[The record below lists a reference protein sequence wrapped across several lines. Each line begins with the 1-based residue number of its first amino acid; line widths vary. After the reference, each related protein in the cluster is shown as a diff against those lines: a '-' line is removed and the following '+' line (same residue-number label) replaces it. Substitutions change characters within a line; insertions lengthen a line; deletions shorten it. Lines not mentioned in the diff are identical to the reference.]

1 MKGTLMLIGYARVS
15 TADQSLDLQLDALE
29 QAGCSKI
36 YTDTV
41 SGVKTVREGLDD
53 ALAYLRKGDT
63 LVVWK
68 LDRLGRS
75 LKHLIAIIT
84 QLNEEEKEFKSLQ
97 ESLDTATPTGKL
109 IFHVLGAL
117 AEFERSLIRE
127 RTKAGLAAA
136 RSRGRIGG
144 RPRALNAKKMAL
156 ARSMLKDKSNSV
168 GDVSQALSVSRA
180 TIYNYVKEHNNPIPK
195 ETP

>member
-1 MKGTLMLIGYARVS
+1 MLIGYARVS
-15 TADQSLDLQLDALE
+15 TSDQNLDLQLDALKK
-29 QAGCSKI
+29 AGCTKI
-36 YTDTV
+36 FHDTI
-41 SGVKTVREGLDD
+41 SGAKSERPGLDD
-53 ALAYLRKGDT
+53 ALAYLRTGDT
-63 LVVWK
+63 LTVWR

-75 LKHLIAIIT
+75 LQHLIEVINK
-84 QLNEEEKEFKSLQ
+84 LNKEDKEFKSLQ

-136 RSRGRIGG
+136 RARGRIGG
-144 RPRALNAKKMAL
+144 RPRVLNAKKMAL

-168 GDVSQALSVSRA
+168 GDVSQALGVSRA
-180 TIYNYVKEHNNPIPK
+180 TIYNYVKEDNNPKPK
-195 ETP
+195 ESS

>member
-1 MKGTLMLIGYARVS
+1 MLVGYARVS
-15 TADQSLDLQLDALE
+15 TSDQNLDLQLDALKK
-29 QAGCSKI
+29 AGCTKI
-36 YTDTV
+36 FTDTI
-41 SGVKTVREGLDD
+41 SGAKNERPGLDD
-53 ALAYLRKGDT
+53 ALAYLRTGDT
-63 LVVWK
+63 LTVWR

-75 LKHLIAIIT
+75 LKHLIEVINK
-84 QLNEEEKEFKSLQ
+84 LNKEDKEFKSLQ

-136 RSRGRIGG
+136 RARGRIGG
-144 RPRALNAKKMAL
+144 RPRALNAKKVAL
-156 ARSMLKDKSNSV
+156 LKSMLKDKSNSV
-168 GDVSQALSVSRA
+168 GDVSQTLGVSRA
-180 TIYNYVKEHNNPIPK
+180 TIYNYVKEDNNPIPK

>member
-1 MKGTLMLIGYARVS
+1 MLIGYARVS
-15 TADQSLDLQLDALE
+15 TADQNLDLQLDALKK
-29 QAGCSKI
+29 AGCTKIFHDTISGAKSK
-36 YTDTV
+36 
-41 SGVKTVREGLDD
+41 RPGLDD
-53 ALAYLRKGDT
+53 ALAYLRTGDT
-63 LVVWK
+63 LTVWR

-84 QLNEEEKEFKSLQ
+84 QLNEEEKEFRSLQ

-136 RSRGRIGG
+136 RARGRIGG

-168 GDVSQALSVSRA
+168 GDVSQALGVSRA
-180 TIYNYVKEHNNPIPK
+180 TIYNYVKEDHNPIPK

>member
-1 MKGTLMLIGYARVS
+1 MLIGYARVS
-15 TADQSLDLQLDALE
+15 TADQTLDLQIDALE
-29 QAGCSKI
+29 AAGCSKI
-36 YTDTV
+36 FTDTI
-41 SGVKTVREGLDD
+41 SGSITARAGLDD
-53 ALAYLRKGDT
+53 ALEYLREGDT

-75 LKHLIAIIT
+75 LKHLISIIT
-84 QLNEEEKEFKSLQ
+84 QLSEEAKEFKSLQ

-136 RSRGRIGG
+136 RARGRIGG
-144 RPRALNAKKMAL
+144 RPRVLSKKKVALLK
-156 ARSMLKDKSNSV
+156 SMLKDKSNSV
-168 GDVSQALSVSRA
+168 ADVSLALRVSRA
-180 TIYNYVKEHNNPIPK
+180 TIYNYLRDENNPKPK
-195 ETP
+195 ESS

>member
-1 MKGTLMLIGYARVS
+1 MLIGYARVS
-15 TADQSLDLQLDALE
+15 TADQNLDLQLDALKK
-29 QAGCSKI
+29 AGCSKI
-36 YTDTV
+36 YTDTI

-53 ALAYLRKGDT
+53 ALAYLRKGDM

-127 RTKAGLAAA
+127 RTVAGLAAA
-136 RSRGRIGG
+136 RARGRIGG
-144 RPRALNAKKMAL
+144 RPRVLNKRNLAMAK
-156 ARSMLKDKSNSV
+156 SMLSDPFCSV
-168 GDVSQALSVSRA
+168 AEVAKTLGVSKA
-180 TIYNYVKEHNNPIPK
+180 TIYNYLRDPNNPKPK
-195 ETP
+195 ESS

>member
-1 MKGTLMLIGYARVS
+1 MLIGYARVS
-15 TADQSLDLQLDALE
+15 TSDQNLDLQLDALKK
-29 QAGCSKI
+29 AGCTKI
-36 YTDTV
+36 FHDTI
-41 SGVKTVREGLDD
+41 SGAKSERPGLDD
-53 ALAYLRKGDT
+53 ALAYLRTGDT
-63 LVVWK
+63 LTVWR

-75 LKHLIAIIT
+75 LKHLIEVINK
-84 QLNEEEKEFKSLQ
+84 LNKEDKEFKSLQ

-136 RSRGRIGG
+136 RTRGRIGG

-168 GDVSQALSVSRA
+168 GDVSQALGVSRA
-180 TIYNYVKEHNNPIPK
+180 TIYNYVKEDNNPKPK
-195 ETP
+195 ESS